1 MLSGLGDYGSGS
13 ESEDE
18 RAPLPAPVK
27 PKTAAKPAAK
37 SSSLALPPP
46 SADKVSA
53 PKARKPKKIA
63 IGLPSLPSLP
73 QDDDSDDL
81 KDDRPPAKKPRLGS
95 GAGASSLLSML
106 PTPKRKVP
114 VATVPERVLGGGR
127 GPGLV
132 FNTASTPALVPTSKE
147 PEDEEQDNA
156 PGPEATPSKDATP
169 STPVSFM
176 PVSISKRRPNISV
189 EEEGRRPIA
198 PPRPNAAPAMDF
210 FGLGATSSS
219 SSAKVT
225 AAAASSSSHVS
236 ITSAPEVI
244 EFKPPTPTP
253 QDPYPGYYLLP
264 SGAWA
269 AYDPEYYNVYL
280 KKWKKE
286 YDDQVRALEKGA
298 IKGFEGSEESAEE
311 VNMVTEMEKARREIQ
326 ERESRKAVTT
336 DATGEPAKP
345 RMNID
350 DVANLFGSL
359 PSRAVAR
366 NLVTNCPRYLQ
377 MPIKTAQ
384 PSRKR
389 LRKEDGI
396 AKKLVTNTV
405 SSY

>member
-95 GAGASSLLSML
+95 GAGAYC
-106 PTPKRKVP
+106 TGKGTWR
-114 VATVPERVLGGGR
+114 GR

-350 DVANLFGSL
+350 PAKQSGRAKSRHQLSSL
-359 PSRAVAR
+359 LTDAYQNRAALEEKIAEGRR
-366 NLVTNCPRYLQ
+366 N
-377 MPIKTAQ
+377 
-384 PSRKR
+384 
-389 LRKEDGI
+389 RKEAGN
-396 AKKLVTNTV
+396 K
-405 SSY
+405 YGF

>member
-13 ESEDE
+13 ESENETE
-18 RAPLPAPVK
+18 RVQLPAK
-27 PKTAAKPAAK
+27 PKLASKPPAK

-46 SADKVSA
+46 SADKASA

-63 IGLPSLPSLP
+63 IGLPSLSSLP
-73 QDDDSDDL
+73 QDDDNDDL
-81 KDDRPPAKKPRLGS
+81 KDDRPPAKKPRLEA

-114 VATVPERVLGGGR
+114 VASAPERVLGGGR

-132 FNTASTPALVPTSKE
+132 FNTAPTTAPVSTSKE
-147 PEDEEQDNA
+147 PEDEEQV
-156 PGPEATPSKDATP
+156 EAQELESTPWEDIPTP
-169 STPVSFM
+169 APVSFM
-176 PVSISKRRPNISV
+176 PMSISKRRPNISV
-189 EEEGRRPIA
+189 EEEGRRPAA
-198 PPRPNAAPAMDF
+198 PSRPSAAPAVDF
-210 FGLGATSSS
+210 FGLGTSSS
-219 SSAKVT
+219 SSSTKVT
-225 AAAASSSSHVS
+225 AGSASSASHVS
-236 ITSAPEVI
+236 ITSAPEVV

-269 AYDPEYYNVYL
+269 AYDPDYYNVFL

-311 VNMVTEMEKARREIQ
+311 VNMVKEMEKARKEIQ

-350 DVANLFGSL
+350 PAKQSGRAKSRHQLSSL
-359 PSRAVAR
+359 LTDAYQNRAALEEKIAEGRR
-366 NLVTNCPRYLQ
+366 N
-377 MPIKTAQ
+377 
-384 PSRKR
+384 
-389 LRKEDGI
+389 RKEAGN
-396 AKKLVTNTV
+396 K
-405 SSY
+405 YGF